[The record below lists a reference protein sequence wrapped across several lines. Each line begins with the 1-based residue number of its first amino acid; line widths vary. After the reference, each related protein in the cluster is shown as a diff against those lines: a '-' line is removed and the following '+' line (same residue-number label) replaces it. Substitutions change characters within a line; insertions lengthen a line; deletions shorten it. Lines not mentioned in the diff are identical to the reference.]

1 MHVKLY
7 YPKLDKKSALEIW
20 KMNMRRIADS
30 GLDITIKEN
39 EIKKFAK
46 KLWADSEDK
55 QTQRWN
61 GRQIRN
67 AFQSAI
73 ALARWDY
80 QEDGINDE
88 GRPVLSVQQFEV
100 VSRTSSEFDNYIST
114 MHGIDEAND
123 TWETIAARE
132 LLRKNDTPRKPISR
146 STPVAR
152 ARGSRKKVETSD
164 EDSDEDSDENEEEMT
179 KLKAKLD
186 KLEKRKGP
194 SSDKAREDNVTKK
207 SLKVAPQPEKKDEE
221 LSSASDESD

>member
-1 MHVKLY
+1 
-7 YPKLDKKSALEIW
+7 
-20 KMNMRRIADS
+20 MNLRRIAES
-30 GLDITIKEN
+30 HLDITIE
-39 EIKKFAK
+39 EDQIKKFAK
-46 KLWADSEDK
+46 RMWADSADK

-73 ALARWDY
+73 ALAKWDHR
-80 QEDGINDE
+80 EGGINDE
-88 GRPVLSVQQFEV
+88 GRPILSVRQFEV
-100 VSRTSSEFDNYIST
+100 VAQTSSHFDNYIST
-114 MHGIDEAND
+114 MHGIEEAND

-146 STPVAR
+146 ATPVSR
-152 ARGSRKKVETSD
+152 ARGGRKKVETD
-164 EDSDEDSDENEEEMT
+164 EEEEPDSDSDENEEEMK

-186 KLEKRKGP
+186 KLEKKKGP
-194 SSDKAREDNVTKK
+194 SSKKAREDNVTKK

>member
-1 MHVKLY
+1 M
-7 YPKLDKKSALEIW
+7 EIW
-20 KMNMRRIADS
+20 KMNLRRITES
-30 GLDITIKEN
+30 HLDITIE
-39 EIKKFAK
+39 EDQIKKFAK
-46 KLWADSEDK
+46 RMWADSADK

-73 ALARWDY
+73 ALAKWDHR
-80 QEDGINDE
+80 EGGINGE
-88 GRPVLSVQQFEV
+88 GRPILSVRQFEV
-100 VSRTSSEFDNYIST
+100 VAQTSSHFDNYIST
-114 MHGIDEAND
+114 MHGIEEAND

-146 STPVAR
+146 STPVSR
-152 ARGSRKKVETSD
+152 ARGGRKKVETD
-164 EDSDEDSDENEEEMT
+164 EEEEPDSDSDENEEEMK

-186 KLEKRKGP
+186 KLEKKKGP
-194 SSDKAREDNVTKK
+194 SSKKAREDNVTEK